1 MADFDKS
8 KFDPK
13 AAAEA
18 RKQEMDQMAQKL
30 EAGVKDV
37 FQGENYKAYLEF
49 CAKMPRYSINN
60 QILIMMQKP
69 DATMCQSFTGWKEMG
84 RFVKKGEKGI
94 RVMAPAPYKM
104 EREQDKMG
112 ADGKPVLDKDGE
124 PVKEVVEVKVNAF
137 KPVSTFDIS
146 QTEGEPVPRLGV
158 DELTGSVE
166 GYATLMEAIK
176 QASPV
181 PISFENI
188 ESGAK
193 GYFQVEENRIAIQEG
208 MSEAQTVKTAL
219 HEASHAS
226 LHNKEAMNADSDKKS
241 RNQKECEAESVAYV
255 VCQHYGI
262 DTAEYSFPYVA
273 GWSSDKEIPEL
284 KASLDTIRR
293 AASDLIVKIDE
304 KIAELTQGQEKNQ
317 FAEIDQWIAAHG
329 DELPFDS
336 PEANQP
342 AGYIE
347 ITPPVDMSEF
357 KADKPLEI
365 TVPEAKE
372 PTNDEADKVPDSK
385 QDEKEKPEKKK
396 SVKKQLSDKK
406 EKAAKTAK
414 PKKVDTKNLGEAI

>member
-37 FQGENYKAYLEF
+37 FQGENYKAYLDF

-94 RVMAPAPYKM
+94 RVMAPASYKM
-104 EREQDKMG
+104 EREQDKLG

-304 KIAELTQGQEKNQ
+304 KIAELTQGQERNQ
-317 FAEIDQWIAAHG
+317 FAEIDQWIAEHG

-347 ITPPVDMSEF
+347 ITPPVDMSSL
-357 KADKPLEI
+357 KADTSLAV
-365 TVPEAKE
+365 TVEAPAESKE
-372 PTNDEADKVPDSK
+372 DNTPDSK

-396 SVKKQLSDKK
+396 SVKKQISDKK

>member
-18 RKQEMDQMAQKL
+18 RKQEMDQMAEKL

-37 FQGENYKAYLEF
+37 FQGENYKAYLDF

-94 RVMAPAPYKM
+94 RVMAPAPYKI
-104 EREQDKMG
+104 EREQDKLDG
-112 ADGKPVLDKDGE
+112 NGKPMLDADGE
-124 PVKEVVEVKVNAF
+124 PVKEKVEVKVNAF

-146 QTEGEPVPRLGV
+146 QTDGEPVPRLGV
-158 DELTGSVE
+158 DELVGTVE
-166 GYATLMEAIK
+166 GYETLMEAIR

-193 GYFQVEENRIAIQEG
+193 GYFHVEENRIAIQEG

-219 HEASHAS
+219 HEASHAT
-226 LHNKEAMNADSDKKS
+226 LHNKEAQNADNDKKT

-255 VCQHYGI
+255 VCQHYGV

-273 GWSSDKEIPEL
+273 GWSSDKEVPEL

-293 AASDLIVKIDE
+293 AASDLISKIDDR
-304 KIAELTQGQEKNQ
+304 IAELTQSKDKNQ
-317 FAEIDQWIAAHG
+317 FAEIDQWIEAHG
-329 DELPFDS
+329 DELPFDN
-336 PEANQP
+336 PVAANV
-342 AGYIE
+342 GFIE
-347 ITPPVDMSEF
+347 ITPPVDISSF
-357 KADKPLEI
+357 KVDKPLELKAENATEI
-365 TVPEAKE
+365 KE
-372 PTNDEADKVPDSK
+372 DNTPDSK
-385 QDEKEKPEKKK
+385 QDEKDKPAKRK
-396 SVKKQLSDKK
+396 SVKKQISDKK
-406 EKAAKTAK
+406 EKAEKTAK
-414 PKKVDTKNLGEAI
+414 PKKVDTKNLGKAI

>member
-37 FQGENYKAYLEF
+37 FQGENYKAYLDF

-226 LHNKEAMNADSDKKS
+226 LHNKEAMNADDSLPAEACRLFRS
-241 RNQKECEAESVAYV
+241 SGIRNV

-262 DTAEYSFPYVA
+262 DTSEYSFPYVA
-273 GWSSDKEIPEL
+273 GWSSDKEVPEL

-347 ITPPVDMSEF
+347 ITPSVDMSEF

-396 SVKKQLSDKK
+396 SVKKQISDKK

>member
-8 KFDPK
+8 TFDPK

-37 FQGENYKAYLEF
+37 FQGENYKAYLDF

-104 EREQDKMG
+104 EREQDKLG
-112 ADGKPVLDKDGE
+112 NDGKPVLDKDGE

-193 GYFQVEENRIAIQEG
+193 GYYQVEENRIAIQEG
-208 MSEAQTVKTAL
+208 MSEVQTVKTAL

-262 DTAEYSFPYVA
+262 DTSEYSFPYVA

-304 KIAELTQGQEKNQ
+304 KIAELTQGQERNQ
-317 FAEIDQWIAAHG
+317 FAEIDQWIAEHG

-347 ITPPVDMSEF
+347 ITPPVDMSSL
-357 KADKPLEI
+357 KADTSLAV
-365 TVPEAKE
+365 TVEAPAESKE
-372 PTNDEADKVPDSK
+372 DNTPDSK

>member
-18 RKQEMDQMAQKL
+18 RKQEMDQMAEKL

-37 FQGENYKAYLEF
+37 FQGENYKAYLDF

-94 RVMAPAPYKM
+94 RVMAPSPYKM
-104 EREQDKMG
+104 EKEQDKMG

-124 PVKEVVEVKVNAF
+124 PVKETIEIKVNAF

-146 QTEGEPVPRLGV
+146 QTDGEPVPRLGV

-166 GYATLMEAIK
+166 GYTTLMEAIK

-181 PISFENI
+181 PITFENI

-219 HEASHAS
+219 HEASHAT

-241 RNQKECEAESVAYV
+241 RSQKECEAESVAYV

-262 DTAEYSFPYVA
+262 DTSEYSFPYVA
-273 GWSSDKEIPEL
+273 GWSSDKEVPEL
-284 KASLDTIRR
+284 KTSLDTIRR

-304 KIAELTQGQEKNQ
+304 KVAELTQSQDKNQ
-317 FAEIDQWIAAHG
+317 FAEIDQWIADHG
-329 DELPFDS
+329 DELPFDN
-336 PEANQP
+336 PGANQP
-342 AGYIE
+342 AGFIT
-347 ITPPVDMSEF
+347 ITPPVDMSDLKTDTPLAITVEAPVED
-357 KADKPLEI
+357 KADA
-365 TVPEAKE
+365 T
-372 PTNDEADKVPDSK
+372 PDSN

-396 SVKKQLSDKK
+396 SVKKQLAEKKDKAPK
-406 EKAAKTAK
+406 QPK

>member
-8 KFDPK
+8 TFDPK

-18 RKQEMDQMAQKL
+18 RKKEMDQMAEKL

-37 FQGENYKAYLEF
+37 FQGENYKAYLDF
-49 CAKMPRYSINN
+49 CAKMPRYSVNN

-104 EREQDKMG
+104 EREQDKIG

-124 PVKEVVEVKVNAF
+124 PVKEVVEIKVNAF

-146 QTEGEPVPRLGV
+146 QTDGEPVPRLGV

-181 PISFENI
+181 PITFESI

-193 GYFQVEENRIAIQEG
+193 GYFHVEENRIAIQEG

-219 HEASHAS
+219 HEASHAT
-226 LHNKEAMNADSDKKS
+226 LHNKEAQSSDSDKKS

-273 GWSSDKEIPEL
+273 GWSSDKEVPEL

-293 AASDLIVKIDE
+293 AAADLIVKIDE
-304 KIAELTQGQEKNQ
+304 KVAELTQGKEQNQ
-317 FAEIDQWIAAHG
+317 FAEIDKWIAAHE
-329 DELPFDS
+329 DEFPFDN
-336 PEANQP
+336 PGVNQP
-342 AGYIE
+342 TGFIE
-347 ITPPVDMSEF
+347 ITPPVDIDSL
-357 KADKPLEI
+357 KADQPIEI
-365 TVPEAKE
+365 TAEGKK
-372 PTNDEADKVPDSK
+372 DEAEKKEDPAQDSK
-385 QDEKEKPEKKK
+385 QDEKEKPLKRK
-396 SVKKQLSDKK
+396 SVKKQIAEKKDKEPK
-406 EKAAKTAK
+406 QSK

>member
-13 AAAEA
+13 AAAEV
-18 RKQEMDQMAQKL
+18 RKQEMEQMAQKL

-37 FQGENYKAYLEF
+37 FQGENYKAYLDF

-181 PISFENI
+181 PISF
-188 ESGAK
+188 
-193 GYFQVEENRIAIQEG
+193 V
-208 MSEAQTVKTAL
+208 
-219 HEASHAS
+219 
-226 LHNKEAMNADSDKKS
+226 
-241 RNQKECEAESVAYV
+241 
-255 VCQHYGI
+255 
-262 DTAEYSFPYVA
+262 
-273 GWSSDKEIPEL
+273 
-284 KASLDTIRR
+284 
-293 AASDLIVKIDE
+293 
-304 KIAELTQGQEKNQ
+304 
-317 FAEIDQWIAAHG
+317 
-329 DELPFDS
+329 
-336 PEANQP
+336 
-342 AGYIE
+342 
-347 ITPPVDMSEF
+347 
-357 KADKPLEI
+357 
-365 TVPEAKE
+365 
-372 PTNDEADKVPDSK
+372 
-385 QDEKEKPEKKK
+385 
-396 SVKKQLSDKK
+396 LS
-406 EKAAKTAK
+406 
-414 PKKVDTKNLGEAI
+414 

>member
-13 AAAEA
+13 AVAEA

-37 FQGENYKAYLEF
+37 FQGENYKAYLDF

-112 ADGKPVLDKDGE
+112 ADGKPIFDKDGE
-124 PVKEVVEVKVNAF
+124 PVKGVVEVKVNAF
-137 KPVSTFDIS
+137 KLVSTFDIS
-146 QTEGEPVPRLGV
+146 QPEGEPVPRLGV
-158 DELTGSVE
+158 DELIGSVE

-188 ESGAK
+188 ESSAK

-208 MSEAQTVKTAL
+208 MSEVQTVKTAL

-241 RNQKECEAESVAYV
+241 RSQKECEAESVAYV

-262 DTAEYSFPYVA
+262 DTSEYSFPYVA
-273 GWSSDKEIPEL
+273 SWSSDKEIPEL
-284 KASLDTIRR
+284 KASLDTIR
-293 AASDLIVKIDE
+293 SV
-304 KIAELTQGQEKNQ
+304 IAELSHKLGT
-317 FAEIDQWIAAHG
+317 
-329 DELPFDS
+329 
-336 PEANQP
+336 
-342 AGYIE
+342 
-347 ITPPVDMSEF
+347 TPNYLLGF
-357 KADKPLEI
+357 
-365 TVPEAKE
+365 
-372 PTNDEADKVPDSK
+372 
-385 QDEKEKPEKKK
+385 EKKNDFSNTVAILVSSVADERIQNLILKQIK
-396 SVKKQLSDKK
+396 SILECFIQ
-406 EKAAKTAK
+406 
-414 PKKVDTKNLGEAI
+414 

>member
-8 KFDPK
+8 TFDPK

-18 RKQEMDQMAQKL
+18 RKKEMDQMAEKL

-37 FQGENYKAYLEF
+37 FQGENYKAYLDF
-49 CAKMPRYSINN
+49 CAKMPSYSVNN

-104 EREQDKMG
+104 EREQDKIG
-112 ADGKPVLDKDGE
+112 ADGKPVLDQD
-124 PVKEVVEVKVNAF
+124 
-137 KPVSTFDIS
+137 
-146 QTEGEPVPRLGV
+146 GEPVPRLGV
-158 DELTGSVE
+158 EELTGSVE
-166 GYATLMEAIK
+166 GYVTLMEAIK

-181 PISFENI
+181 PISFEAI

-193 GYFQVEENRIAIQEG
+193 GYFHVEENRIAIQKG

-219 HEASHAS
+219 HEASHAT
-226 LHNKEAMNADSDKKS
+226 LHNKEAQSSDSDKKS

-273 GWSSDKEIPEL
+273 GWSSDKEVPEL

-293 AASDLIVKIDE
+293 AAADLIVKIDE
-304 KIAELTQGQEKNQ
+304 KVAELTQGKDQNQ
-317 FAEIDQWIAAHG
+317 FAEIDQWIAAHE
-329 DELPFDS
+329 DEFPFDN
-336 PEANQP
+336 PGVNQP
-342 AGYIE
+342 AGFIE
-347 ITPPVDMSEF
+347 ITPPVDMNSL
-357 KADKPLEI
+357 KADQPIEI
-365 TVPEAKE
+365 TVEGKKDGSEKKEDPAK
-372 PTNDEADKVPDSK
+372 DSK
-385 QDEKEKPEKKK
+385 QGEKEKPSKRK
-396 SVKKQLSDKK
+396 SVKKQIAEKKDKEPK
-406 EKAAKTAK
+406 QSK

>member
-37 FQGENYKAYLEF
+37 FQGENYKAYLDF

-104 EREQDKMG
+104 EREQDKLG

-146 QTEGEPVPRLGV
+146 QTEGDPVPRLGV

-262 DTAEYSFPYVA
+262 DTSEYSFPYVA
-273 GWSSDKEIPEL
+273 GWSSDKEVPEL

-317 FAEIDQWIAAHG
+317 FAEIDQWIAEHA

-347 ITPPVDMSEF
+347 ITPPVDMSSLKTDTSLTINVEDP
-357 KADKPLEI
+357 KK
-365 TVPEAKE
+365 
-372 PTNDEADKVPDSK
+372 DEADKAQDSK
-385 QDEKEKPEKKK
+385 QDEKEKPAKKK
-396 SVKKQLSDKK
+396 SVKKQISDKNEASIDEIDK
-406 EKAAKTAK
+406 NKATNKTK
-414 PKKVDTKNLGEAI
+414 

>member
-8 KFDPK
+8 TFDPK

-37 FQGENYKAYLEF
+37 FQGENYKAYLDF

-104 EREQDKMG
+104 EREQDKLG

-193 GYFQVEENRIAIQEG
+193 GYYQVEENRIAIQEG
-208 MSEAQTVKTAL
+208 MSEVQTVKTAL

-262 DTAEYSFPYVA
+262 DTSEYSFPYVA

-304 KIAELTQGQEKNQ
+304 KIAELTQGQERNQ
-317 FAEIDQWIAAHG
+317 FAEIDQWIAEHG

-347 ITPPVDMSEF
+347 ITPPVDMSSL
-357 KADKPLEI
+357 KADTSLAV
-365 TVPEAKE
+365 TVEAPAESKE
-372 PTNDEADKVPDSK
+372 DNTPDSK

>member
-18 RKQEMDQMAQKL
+18 RKQEMDQMAEKL

-37 FQGENYKAYLEF
+37 FRGENYKAYLDF

-94 RVMAPAPYKM
+94 RVMAPAPYKV
-104 EREQDKMG
+104 EREQDKLD
-112 ADGKPVLDKDGE
+112 ASGKPVMDADGE
-124 PVKEVVEVKVNAF
+124 SVKETVEVKINAF

-146 QTEGEPVPRLGV
+146 QTEGEPIPQLGV
-158 DELTGSVE
+158 DELVGSVD

-181 PISFENI
+181 PITFEQI

-193 GYFQVEENRIAIQEG
+193 GYFHVEENRIAIQEG

-219 HEASHAS
+219 HEASHAT
-226 LHNKEAMNADSDKKS
+226 LHSKEAMSADSNKKS
-241 RNQKECEAESVAYV
+241 RSQKECEAESVAYV
-255 VCQHYGI
+255 VCQHYGV
-262 DTAEYSFPYVA
+262 DTEEYSFPYVA
-273 GWSSDKEIPEL
+273 GWSSDKEVPEL
-284 KASLDTIRR
+284 KASLDMIRR
-293 AASDLIVKIDE
+293 AAADLIVKIDE
-304 KIAELTQGQEKNQ
+304 KIAELTSTKD
-317 FAEIDQWIAAHG
+317 IDKFMEVHG

-342 AGYIE
+342 VGFIE
-347 ITPPVDMSEF
+347 ITPPVDVSTMDTSVALKLTTEDP
-357 KADKPLEI
+357 KKDVPKDKELEEK
-365 TVPEAKE
+365 TESVDTA
-372 PTNDEADKVPDSK
+372 
-385 QDEKEKPEKKK
+385 KEKPAKK
-396 SVKKQLSDKK
+396 SVKKQISEKK
-406 EKAAKTAK
+406 EKTVKTAK
-414 PKKVDTKNLGEAI
+414 TKKVDTKNLGEAI

>member
-18 RKQEMDQMAQKL
+18 RKQEMDQMAEKL

-37 FQGENYKAYLEF
+37 FQGENYKAYLDF

-94 RVMAPAPYKM
+94 RVMAPAPYKI
-104 EREQDKMG
+104 EREQDKLDG
-112 ADGKPVLDKDGE
+112 NGKPMLDADGE
-124 PVKEVVEVKVNAF
+124 PVKEKVEVKVNAF

-146 QTEGEPVPRLGV
+146 QTDGEPVPRLGV
-158 DELTGSVE
+158 DELVGTVE
-166 GYATLMEAIK
+166 GYETLMEAIK
-176 QASPV
+176 QASLV

-193 GYFQVEENRIAIQEG
+193 GYFHVEENRIAIQEG

-219 HEASHAS
+219 HEASHAT
-226 LHNKEAMNADSDKKS
+226 LHNKEAQNADNDKKT

-255 VCQHYGI
+255 VCQHYGV

-273 GWSSDKEIPEL
+273 GWSSDKEVPEL

-293 AASDLIVKIDE
+293 AASDLISKIDD
-304 KIAELTQGQEKNQ
+304 KIAELTQSKDKNQ
-317 FAEIDQWIAAHG
+317 FAEIDQWIEAHG
-329 DELPFDS
+329 DELPFDN
-336 PEANQP
+336 PVAAN
-342 AGYIE
+342 AGFIE
-347 ITPPVDMSEF
+347 ITPPVDISSF
-357 KADKPLEI
+357 KVDKPLELKAENA
-365 TVPEAKE
+365 PEIKE
-372 PTNDEADKVPDSK
+372 DNTPDSK
-385 QDEKEKPEKKK
+385 QDEKDKPAKRK
-396 SVKKQLSDKK
+396 SVKKQISDKK
-406 EKAAKTAK
+406 EKAEKTAK